1 MKLIRFIAQ
10 QKLTQY
16 CKATVLQK
24 KKRKKERKGWED
36 FIYPSP
42 WGLEHGLHSRVHEE
56 WLQEHADGFQGS
68 LEALGKLLVML
79 CCRRQ
84 IDDLLWSSG

>member
-10 QKLTQY
+10 QKPTQH

-24 KKRKKERKGWED
+24 KKRKKEKDGRIL
-36 FIYPSP
+36 FIPVP
-42 WGLEHGLHSRVHEE
+42 GVWNM
-56 WLQEHADGFQGS
+56 GFTAESLRNGFRNMRMAFGGS
-68 LEALGKLLVML
+68 LEALGELLVML
-79 CCRRQ
+79 CCPRQ